1 MKLDDIKTISVL
13 GSSLMGHGI
22 AQTFLMAG

>member
-1 MKLDDIKTISVL
+1 MKLYDIKTISVR
-13 GSSLMGHGI
+13 GSSIMGHGI